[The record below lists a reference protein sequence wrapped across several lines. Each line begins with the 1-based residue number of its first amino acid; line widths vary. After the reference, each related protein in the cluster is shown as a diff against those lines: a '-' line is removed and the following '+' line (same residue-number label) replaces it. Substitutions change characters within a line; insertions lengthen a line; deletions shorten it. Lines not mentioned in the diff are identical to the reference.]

1 MEMSTDRSE
10 AYNALQELKGN
21 DLKALCLM
29 FELPAGSSN
38 HERITRLLEL
48 GSGSYERLVRIAR
61 LVMFGYCAEGF
72 VSAREVKEILSNLGL
87 SAGGSKHEIFMTA
100 VVSDKSPASPMLV
113 AMNMSGVRKT
123 YKCIFDEPPIWDEVR
138 LKSDILYWLEFKHPP
153 TEAAKPKTFAGPFPQ
168 RSVSINQ
175 EPEDNRLAAV
185 SVELQKADQ
194 PKIFQYDVAIS
205 YASEDEP
212 SAGEI
217 AKAMKA
223 AGLRVWFAPYEEAE
237 LWGKKLSV
245 VFKETYAVKARFVL
259 VLTSA
264 HYAIKD
270 FTDFEFTIARDEA
283 RKRKEEYILPVRL
296 DGTHIV
302 GLHSDVAYIEYS
314 KSGPQKIV
322 DLVEKKLSAMDADQT
337 KTGRFKFRWPHSSRD

>member
-1 MEMSTDRSE
+1 LELSTDRVE
-10 AYNALQELKGN
+10 AYDALQELKGN
-21 DLKALCLM
+21 DLKAICLM
-29 FELPAGSSN
+29 FELPAGSSK

-72 VSAREVKEILSNLGL
+72 VSARDMKEILSSLGL

-100 VVSDKSPASPMLV
+100 VVNDKSPASPMLV

-153 TEAAKPKTFAGPFPQ
+153 AEAAKPKTFAGQFLQ
-168 RSVSINQ
+168 RSVSTNQ
-175 EPEDNRLAAV
+175 EPEDNKGAAV
-185 SVELQKADQ
+185 GVDFQKADQ
-194 PKIFQYDVAIS
+194 PKTFEYDVAIS
-205 YASEDEP
+205 YASEDEL

-217 AKAMKA
+217 AVAMRA
-223 AGLRVWFAPYEEAE
+223 AGLKVWFAPYEQAQ
-237 LWGKKLSV
+237 LWGKELSD
-245 VFKETYAVKARFVL
+245 VFKEIYAVKARFVL

-264 HYAIKD
+264 HYAVKD

-302 GLHSDVAYIEYS
+302 GLHSTVGYIEYS

-322 DLVEKKLSAMDADQT
+322 DLIKEKLSAMDTDQT
-337 KTGRFKFRWPHSSRD
+337 KTGRFKFRWPDFSRD